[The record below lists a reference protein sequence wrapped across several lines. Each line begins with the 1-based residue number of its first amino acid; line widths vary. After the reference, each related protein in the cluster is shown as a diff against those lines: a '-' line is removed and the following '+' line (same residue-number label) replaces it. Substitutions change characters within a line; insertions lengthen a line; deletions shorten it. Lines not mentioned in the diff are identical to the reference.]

1 MSARKK
7 ITSTEFRRR
16 VEALGIRSRAVLAAH
31 NVIVDGQ
38 TINGQA
44 RECGVDPSYL
54 MRLVRRIRRTEV
66 CECCGQAIRPPSE

>member
-31 NVIVDGQ
+31 NVIVDGHS
-38 TINGQA
+38 INGQA

-54 MRLVRRIRRTEV
+54 MRLVHRIRRTEL
-66 CECCGQAIRPPSE
+66 CQHCGQPLKDRK